1 MSERRVRRG
10 WCRGAGILAGLMIPL
25 AALSVQPEGVGTY
38 TRAAAVDAWGQGQ
51 PGVDYVAD
59 EVLVEFE
66 TTASAQSSLDTVH
79 ARRDRVRA
87 TLSGRPAMARVALES
102 GHSVAEAVRAYA
114 ADPRVKHVQPN
125 FIYRATAVPNDP
137 EFADH
142 WGLDNRGQT
151 VDGKVG
157 TAGLD
162 IGAPEAWDLITD
174 CRDTVVAVIDTGA
187 NYTHADLADNMWD
200 GGADSP
206 NHGWDFVDDDNDPM
220 PYGGAFH
227 GTHVAG
233 TIAAVGDNATAG
245 TGVCWRAS
253 IMTVRVLGAN
263 NSGTTG
269 DIIEG
274 IDYAVENGARV
285 INMSLGGPG
294 LDPLYEDSLDNARE
308 NDVLVVV
315 AAGNSSK
322 DVDRDAEPTAPC
334 SFDLDN
340 IICVAALDSNY
351 ALASFSNFGDE
362 AVDVGAPGTSILSAF
377 PGPQEEFDYSTW
389 NLDPSWGEDTCVVSP
404 GGSPQYGLFN
414 PADWCTSGSS
424 PNNLE
429 ARAYN
434 IFDLSDSM
442 GGGYGFLAFGRLGSA
457 DDALVSAHVAGL
469 TGDPFDIVQDASQA
483 DAIRSGEFTSPPPWQ
498 ASAGAADCAG
508 QQCSVGLMMITDGT
522 GPDSGI
528 AVVRGYF
535 QHVIDGAA
543 DVSFLQGTS
552 MASPHVA
559 GIAALVRSAVPDK
572 TYAEIRDAILTSGD
586 LVGALDGITTTG
598 READAFAAIRAA
610 NDPPTAADAS
620 AETEAG
626 KSVDIAISASD
637 PNGHELGFALD
648 EAPAH
653 GAVTFDGGTARYT
666 PVDGFTGADAFTVTV
681 DDGFTGTATA
691 SVEVTVTAK
700 SDDDGGSSGGC
711 TLGGPG
717 RPDPLLPGLALLAL
731 AVAGARRRRY

>member
-25 AALSVQPEGVGTY
+25 AALSVQPEGFETR
-38 TRAAAVDAWGQGQ
+38 TRAAAVDPWGLGQ

-66 TTASAQSSLDTVH
+66 ATASAQSSLDTVH

-102 GHSVAEAVRAYA
+102 GRSVAAAVRAYG

-125 FIYRATAVPNDP
+125 FIYRASATLPDDP
-137 EFADH
+137 EFGKH
-142 WGLDNRGQT
+142 WGLRNVGQS
-151 VDGKVG
+151 VEGKVG
-157 TAGLD
+157 TARLD
-162 IGAPEAWDLITD
+162 IGAPAAWDLITD

-200 GGADSP
+200 GGAASP

-220 PYGGAFH
+220 PYGGASH

-233 TIAAVGDNATAG
+233 TIAAVGDNAVSG

-253 IMTVRVLGAN
+253 IMTVRVLGSN

-294 LDPLYEDSLDNARE
+294 EDALYEQALANARD

-322 DVDRDAEPTAPC
+322 DVDQGQSREFPC
-334 SFDLDN
+334 SFKLEN

-351 ALASFSNFGDE
+351 DLASFSNFGNE
-362 AVDVGAPGTSILSAF
+362 AVDMGAPGTSILSTF
-377 PGPQEEFDYSTW
+377 PGPQESFDYSTW
-389 NLDPSWGEDTCVVSP
+389 TLDPSWGDDTCRLER
-404 GGSPQYGLFN
+404 GGSEHYALFN
-414 PADWCTSGSS
+414 PFDWCTSGRYE
-424 PNNLE
+424 NNLDD
-429 ARAYN
+429 RAYKV
-434 IFDLSDSM
+434 FDLSGSI
-442 GGGYGFLAFGRLGSA
+442 GGGYGFVLFGYSDDP
-457 DDALVSAHVAGL
+457 DDAFHADHAAG
-469 TGDPFDIVQDASQA
+469 GDPDALFSPADQSDFIADGGFDISQFFFTAGMPECAGSDCGIGFLMRTDAS
-483 DAIRSGEFTSPPPWQ
+483 DRYSGVAI
-498 ASAGAADCAG
+498 A
-508 QQCSVGLMMITDGT
+508 
-522 GPDSGI
+522 
-528 AVVRGYF
+528 RGF
-535 QHVIDGAA
+535 LQHVVEGGS

-572 TYAEIRDAILTSGD
+572 TYAQVRDAILTSGD

-610 NDPPTAADAS
+610 NDPPTATDAT
-620 AETEAG
+620 AETETG
-626 KSVDIAISASD
+626 KSVDIAIAASD
-637 PNGHELGFALD
+637 PNGHELDFALD
-648 EAPAH
+648 AAPAN
-653 GAVTFDGGTARYT
+653 GAVTFDGNTARYT
-666 PVDGFTGADAFTVTV
+666 PVDRFSGTDTFTVTV
-681 DDGFTGTATA
+681 DDGFTGIATA

-700 SDDDGGSSGGC
+700 SDDDGGSGSGGC
-711 TLGGPG
+711 TLGRPG
-717 RPDPLLPGLALLAL
+717 RPDPLLPVLALLAL
-731 AVAGARRRRY
+731 TVAGSRRRRH